1 MADNI
6 WGQVQDLKQAVRQ
19 LRDDVDGLLDAY
31 VRQSQDRY
39 LDGVTVEQLRVSVQR
54 LESELAGVKEALR
67 EALDD
72 EDNDW

>member
-6 WGQVQDLKQAVRQ
+6 WGQVQDLRGAVGQ

-31 VRQSQDRY
+31 TRQSQDRY
-39 LDGVTVEQLRVSVQR
+39 LDGVTVEQLRVTVQR
-54 LESELAGVKEALR
+54 LEGELAGVKEALR

-72 EDNDW
+72 EEDW